1 MACHLETRKDCRGRV
16 LNEDEETA
24 GRHSL
29 PMADPAAAALHQRI
43 DLLEAKLNECLS
55 LLERLHHF
63 SELVL
68 AEVHAQ
74 RRDAAP
80 ASEDGQRWSPAG
92 YPVVRRNEPVRFTDA
107 IDNSAFLA
115 SGWYDPEPWGTWGQE
130 ALQVLR
136 FALEDYKGGYV
147 DVHLTLQCFIAPGAD
162 RPTVD
167 IAANGYFLGSF
178 ALRSMPQVV
187 RLRLPPSCIGEGD
200 ISLHMTFST
209 PVSPIS
215 VGVSQDAR
223 IFGVG
228 LLMLDVS

>member
-1 MACHLETRKDCRGRV
+1 MAEP
-16 LNEDEETA
+16 TA
-24 GRHSL
+24 K
-29 PMADPAAAALHQRI
+29 ALHQRI
-43 DLLEAKLNECLS
+43 DLLEAKLDFCLS
-55 LLERLHHF
+55 LLDRLNHF

-80 ASEDGQRWSPAG
+80 ASESGQRWSPAG
-92 YPVVRRNEPVRFTDA
+92 YPIVRRNEPVRFTNA
-107 IDNSAFLA
+107 FDNSAFLA
-115 SGWYDPEPWGTWGQE
+115 SGWFEPEPWGTWGHD

-162 RPTVD
+162 RPTIDV
-167 IAANGYFLGSF
+167 AANGYFLGSF

-209 PVSPIS
+209 PVSPLA
-215 VGVSQDAR
+215 VGVSQDPR
-223 IFGVG
+223 IFGIG